1 MAFLLA
7 VLSSGPLHA
16 EERIALVIGNSRY
29 ANLLTLPSAARDA
42 GELAEHLR
50 NVGFEVHLLTDA
62 DTDAVTRAAD
72 AFVQRLGQAGRDATG
87 LFYYAGYGVQHSGT
101 NYLMPADVDL
111 RDLDDIRAAS
121 LSVDTVLNRIAAVGN
136 TANIVI
142 LDASRAHPFAFLSGA
157 AADDGLT
164 EIQPPSGVFLSYAA
178 EPGRLALR
186 GGRGDSLF
194 SSSLNGQFANPTV
207 PLDQLFEAIRAE
219 VVELSEGQQT
229 PWFSNGLSS
238 AFLFNAPVAPASAD
252 LTDDALW
259 LRVQQSKDPQE
270 VVAFIRKHPTSAH
283 ITAAGVLLS
292 ELLVQDD
299 ATPGADITAL
309 STIEPAA
316 KPTVRKTDTLTAGSN
331 QSTSVRTD
339 QKKDSIY
346 FGMSLDELLLQS
358 PLYAPIEGLPT
369 ELWQNEVCGTCHNWT
384 KQDLCDQ
391 GMRYKDVVIG
401 SGQIHPLGGAFR
413 SNLKDFAAKGCK

>member
-1 MAFLLA
+1 MAVLLA

-42 GELAEHLR
+42 GELAENLR
-50 NVGFEVHLLTDA
+50 NVGFDVHLLTDA

-72 AFVQRLGQAGRDATG
+72 AFVQRLDQADRDATG
-87 LFYYAGYGVQHSGT
+87 LFYYAGYGVQHSGL

-111 RDLDDIRAAS
+111 QDLDDISTAA
-121 LSVDTVLNRIAAVGN
+121 LSVDTVLNRIATVGN
-136 TANIVI
+136 ATNIVI
-142 LDASRAHPFAFLSGA
+142 LDASRAHPFAFLAGA
-157 AADDGLT
+157 ADEGLAKI
-164 EIQPPSGVFLSYAA
+164 EPPSGVFLSYAA
-178 EPGRLALR
+178 EPGSLSFR

-194 SSSLNGQFANPTV
+194 SASLNRGFADRTV
-207 PLDQLFEAIRAE
+207 PIDQMFDAIRAE
-219 VVELSEGQQT
+219 VLDLSEGQQT

-238 AFLFNAPVAPASAD
+238 TFLFDAPVAPASAD

-259 LRVQQSKDPQE
+259 LKVQQSKDPQE

-309 STIEPAA
+309 STIEPAET
-316 KPTVRKTDTLTAGSN
+316 PTVRKTDTLTAGSN
-331 QSTSVRTD
+331 QSTGVRTD
-339 QKKDSIY
+339 QKKDSVY

-358 PLYAPIEGLPT
+358 PLYAPIEGLPQ

-384 KQDLCDQ
+384 KRDLCDQ
-391 GMRYKDVVIG
+391 GMRYQNEVIG

-413 SNLKDFAAKGCK
+413 SNLKDFAARGCK